1 MSALFLPALCIAVI
15 LAGLLARTNVYDAF
29 VRGAEEGLATLIQ
42 IAPCLCAILSA
53 TALWRE
59 TGLLTALTDG
69 LKPVFAAL
77 RLPGEAAS
85 VVLLRPLSG
94 SAALAAVNDVIR
106 QCSVDSR
113 AARLAC
119 VISGESET
127 VFLPR
132 RSIWARRTSNVRV
145 SRRSRGAAGLCGGG
159 AGGAAGLKQEVKAV
173 ETVSALDRNRQIE
186 YNNPKWFYMLLTSRC
201 GLSACEGRKGL
212 SALNINMDN
221 RSRVPRGRRC
231 GDAGFSAR
239 AVSAFALQRQT
250 PSASPRS
257 ASRSLSFPNRMFPS
271 PSRSITAARRI

>member
-42 IAPCLCAILSA
+42 IAPYLCAILSA

-106 QCSVDSR
+106 QCGVDSR

-119 VISGESET
+119 VISGASET
-127 VFLPR
+127 VFFTASL
-132 RSIWARRTSNVRV
+132 
-145 SRRSRGAAGLCGGG
+145 
-159 AGGAAGLKQEVKAV
+159 
-173 ETVSALDRNRQIE
+173 
-186 YNNPKWFYMLLTSRC
+186 YLLTSRC
-201 GLSACEGRKGL
+201 GLSACEGRKG
-212 SALNINMDN
+212 
-221 RSRVPRGRRC
+221 PFGPEYQH
-231 GDAGFSAR
+231 G
-239 AVSAFALQRQT
+239 
-250 PSASPRS
+250 
-257 ASRSLSFPNRMFPS
+257 
-271 PSRSITAARRI
+271 